1 MPGFNITGQSLIT
14 RNQFLNGVNAT
25 FADVHNAL
33 KEMVIFQY
41 TDWKDENN
49 AEKNRDSLKKL
60 VTEQLFICPVQ
71 EFALR

>member
-14 RNQFLNGVNAT
+14 RNEFLNGVNAI
-25 FADVHNAL
+25 FADVHNIL
-33 KEMVIFQY
+33 KEMIIFQY

-49 AEKNRDSLKKL
+49 TEKNRDLLNKL
-60 VTEQLFICPVQ
+60 VTDQLFICPGQ